1 MESLEVV
8 RVPLI
13 LYSNDNK
20 VGSITVLHRSA
31 ALADALATG
40 LNAIGFESLSKISN
54 EKNLKGMAIIRRSGN
69 YEVFSSEKYKEYVTS
84 FSK

>member
-20 VGSITVLHRSA
+20 VGSIENSGRE
-31 ALADALATG
+31 ADRKDG
-40 LNAIGFESLSKISN
+40 LVYPDSVYI
-54 EKNLKGMAIIRRSGN
+54 
-69 YEVFSSEKYKEYVTS
+69 FSCKQKTDIMTELWDLC
-84 FSK
+84 